1 MNLVSVPF
9 MPISGIM
16 EDVKISTLYFDIT
29 REVRSSFPTPT
40 FFFLFFF
47 VKLGVMYFREHKIYI
62 LTETGVQVAWS
73 SETTG

>member
-1 MNLVSVPF
+1 

-16 EDVKISTLYFDIT
+16 EDVKTSTSVILWYHKGSAEF
-29 REVRSSFPTPT
+29 FPYPHLS
-40 FFFLFFF
+40 FFFL
-47 VKLGVMYFREHKIYI
+47 KLGVIYFREHKIYI

>member
-1 MNLVSVPF
+1 MYHLCQFLALWRMLKLAHLLS
-9 MPISGIM
+9 
-16 EDVKISTLYFDIT
+16 FDII

-40 FFFLFFF
+40 FLFFF
-47 VKLGVMYFREHKIYI
+47 LKLGVIYFREHKIYI